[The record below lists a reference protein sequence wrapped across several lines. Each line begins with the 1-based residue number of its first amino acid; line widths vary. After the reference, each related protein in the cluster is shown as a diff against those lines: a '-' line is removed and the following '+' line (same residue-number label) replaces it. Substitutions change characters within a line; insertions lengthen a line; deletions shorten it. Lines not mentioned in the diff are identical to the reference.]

1 MGTNEGSRAIASLL
15 HFWARGGINDRR
27 PLEVEARSHWK
38 AGARETRSSGR
49 IRPMTA
55 STAPSSSRTDLLRG
69 VVDTLIASLKGG
81 EADRDRR
88 RQVEDWLRGLAEKYP
103 EFKIETGLRD
113 YYQAEAQR
121 LRAEFDATSDLSER
135 LNLGRSIESY
145 LDKAAEYARRAE
157 EAEVTP
163 SSS

>member
-1 MGTNEGSRAIASLL
+1 
-15 HFWARGGINDRR
+15 
-27 PLEVEARSHWK
+27 
-38 AGARETRSSGR
+38 
-49 IRPMTA
+49 MTA
-55 STAPSSSRTDLLRG
+55 STSPKSSRIDLLRG

-163 SSS
+163 SS